1 MAHGRRH
8 HQNDRPPKK
17 FAFAD
22 LQGFGRMRKY
32 LRPYTLHFTAGI
44 VIMSISGVLTL
55 AITRL
60 WGQLGGVGTTGA
72 VGELPYLGI
81 QLNDLA
87 SIGWTLLTVLAVQ
100 ALFSFIRVILF
111 ADMTEKMISGMVK
124 EITGSYKLTY
134 HPDRSAEGGPGE
146 PITIDFELENSP

>member
-1 MAHGRRH
+1 MSFSSCSDFPLREGKCKEAFLFRQRVGPTLTLPSMAHGMRH
-8 HQNDRPPKK
+8 HEDDRPSKR

-22 LQGFGRMRKY
+22 LKGIGRMKKY
-32 LRPYTLHFTAGI
+32 LKPYTLHFTAGI

-81 QLNDLA
+81 QLTT
-87 SIGWTLLTVLAVQ
+87 WPP
-100 ALFSFIRVILF
+100 
-111 ADMTEKMISGMVK
+111 SG
-124 EITGSYKLTY
+124 G
-134 HPDRSAEGGPGE
+134 RC
-146 PITIDFELENSP
+146 

>member
-8 HQNDRPPKK
+8 NHDDRPTKK

-22 LQGFGRMRKY
+22 LKGFGRMQKY
-32 LRPYTLHFTAGI
+32 LKPYTLHFTAGI

-87 SIGWTLLTVLAVQ
+87 SM
-100 ALFSFIRVILF
+100 
-111 ADMTEKMISGMVK
+111 D
-124 EITGSYKLTY
+124 
-134 HPDRSAEGGPGE
+134 GPC
-146 PITIDFELENSP
+146 